1 MTEKS
6 GNCDAEEFT
15 FSVNGNCL
23 AATKIW
29 SRPRTPVRVAAFHG
43 FGRTANRARIRY
55 LLDPIANDGISSL
68 CFDFSGNGESSG
80 VFEDTTLRMRE
91 AECEDALNLLDRRS
105 PLAIIGTSMGA
116 HLAVLAS
123 EAHDPKCLILFSPA
137 AYSDI
142 VRDCRF
148 DSSFAERP
156 DRFAGAKDATGSSFC
171 RALSRFRGD
180 LLVIAGTGDT
190 VVPAE
195 TAALYSS
202 AAPLA
207 RSNRT
212 IHLEGCDHFVH
223 PWLIQNDTQRARVME
238 AILSMLKMADAS

>member
-1 MTEKS
+1 M
-6 GNCDAEEFT
+6 NR
-15 FSVNGNCL
+15 NCL

-29 SRPRTPVRVAAFHG
+29 SRPRTPLRVAAFHG
-43 FGRTANRARIRY
+43 FGRTANRGRIRY
-55 LLDPIANDGISSL
+55 LLDQIAKDGISSL

-80 VFEDTTLRMRE
+80 AFEDATLRMRE
-91 AECEDALNLLDRRS
+91 SECGEALNLLDRRS

-123 EAHDPKCLILFSPA
+123 ESYDPKCLILFSPA
-137 AYSDI
+137 AYSDA
-142 VRDCRF
+142 VRECRF
-148 DSSFAERP
+148 DSLFAERP
-156 DRFAGAKDATGSSFC
+156 DRFASARGPIDCSFV

-202 AAPLA
+202 AARLA

-212 IHLEGCDHFVH
+212 IHLEGCDHFIH
-223 PWLIQNDTQRARVME
+223 PWLMQNDIQRARVME
-238 AILSMLKMADAS
+238 AILSMLRMADAA